1 MPRSALGGD
10 GLTRE
15 EGGSN
20 GRHRRVSFD
29 DEKASLL
36 QLGAGSNS
44 NTSKGAE
51 ARDFDNDTG
60 MMNGGT
66 FAPVDSVPLMP
77 LTEQQQHNH
86 HTARKP
92 SISIVD
98 GYNSPVRRGGP
109 RNKMELDEEAAG
121 GMLVSGLGGSGSGSC
136 GIFHHHHGENGG
148 HGHHHDHCVIARRE
162 VEQAEDLSNKV
173 RFAVHASICANVF
186 LSIVSAY
193 AAIRSGSLA
202 VLASLVDTLLD
213 LISQVV
219 LSVAEQ
225 CMRKPSD
232 EHYPAGRSR
241 IEPVGVIIVSVIMGV
256 AALEL
261 LRASVGTMVM
271 ALAYGKLPHLGEEE
285 DGGKGGKGGKEGR
298 G

>member
-10 GLTRE
+10 GATRE
-15 EGGSN
+15 EGGSNGN

-36 QLGAGSNS
+36 LLPAGSNS
-44 NTSKGAE
+44 NSSKGTGAE
-51 ARDFDNDTG
+51 ARDVDNSTG
-60 MMNGGT
+60 MTNGGT
-66 FAPVDSVPLMP
+66 FAPVASVPL
-77 LTEQQQHNH
+77 TAEEQQHHH

-109 RNKMELDEEAAG
+109 RNNLELDEEAA
-121 GMLVSGLGGSGSGSC
+121 LVSGLGGSGSC
-136 GIFHHHHGENGG
+136 GIFHHHHWENGG

-162 VEQAEDLSNKV
+162 VEQAEHLSNKV

-186 LSIVSAY
+186 LSVASAY

-261 LRASVGTMVM
+261 LRASVGTMVL
-271 ALAYGKLPHLGEEE
+271 ALAYGKLPHLGE
-285 DGGKGGKGGKEGR
+285 
-298 G
+298 

>member
-10 GLTRE
+10 GATRE
-15 EGGSN
+15 EGVSNGN

-36 QLGAGSNS
+36 QLGAAGSNS
-44 NTSKGAE
+44 SSSSSSSKGVGAE
-51 ARDFDNDTG
+51 ARDVDNSTV
-60 MMNGGT
+60 MTNGGT
-66 FAPVDSVPLMP
+66 FAPVASVPL
-77 LTEQQQHNH
+77 TAEEQQH
-86 HTARKP
+86 HHHRKP

-109 RNKMELDEEAAG
+109 RNNLELDEEAA
-121 GMLVSGLGGSGSGSC
+121 LASELGGSGSGSG

-148 HGHHHDHCVIARRE
+148 NGHHHDHCVIARRE
-162 VEQAEDLSNKV
+162 VEQAEHLSNKV
-173 RFAVHASICANVF
+173 RFAVHASICANVL
-186 LSIVSAY
+186 LSVASAY

-271 ALAYGKLPHLGEEE
+271 ALGYGKLPHLGE
-285 DGGKGGKGGKEGR
+285 
-298 G
+298 

>member
-1 MPRSALGGD
+1 MPRSTLGWG
-10 GLTRE
+10 GATGE
-15 EGGSN
+15 EGESNGN
-20 GRHRRVSFD
+20 GRHRHVSFD

-36 QLGAGSNS
+36 HLGAGSNI
-44 NTSKGAE
+44 NSKKGVGAE
-51 ARDFDNDTG
+51 ARDVDDSTR
-60 MMNGGT
+60 MTYGGT
-66 FAPVDSVPLMP
+66 FAPVGSAP
-77 LTEQQQHNH
+77 LTAEEQQHHHH
-86 HTARKP
+86 HTRKP

-109 RNKMELDEEAAG
+109 RNTMEVEEETTA
-121 GMLVSGLGGSGSGSC
+121 MISVSGLSGSGSVSC
-136 GIFHHHHGENGG
+136 GIFHHHENGA
-148 HGHHHDHCVIARRE
+148 HGHNHDHCVIARRE
-162 VEQAEDLSNKV
+162 VEQVERLSSKV

-186 LSIVSAY
+186 LSAVSAY

-219 LSVAEQ
+219 LSVAEHR
-225 CMRKPSD
+225 MRKPSD

-261 LRASVGTMVM
+261 LRASIGTMVM
-271 ALAYGKLPHLGEEE
+271 ALAYGKLPHLG
-285 DGGKGGKGGKEGR
+285 K
-298 G
+298 

>member
-10 GLTRE
+10 WATRE

-44 NTSKGAE
+44 NTSKGAGAE
-51 ARDFDNDTG
+51 ARDVDNDTG
-60 MMNGGT
+60 MTDGGT
-66 FAPVDSVPLMP
+66 FAPVDSMPLMP
-77 LTEQQQHNH
+77 LTAEEQQQHNH

-109 RNKMELDEEAAG
+109 RNNMELDEEAAAG
-121 GMLVSGLGGSGSGSC
+121 ILVSGLGGSGSGSC

-162 VEQAEDLSNKV
+162 VEQAEHLSNKV

-271 ALAYGKLPHLGEEE
+271 ALAYGKLPHLGE
-285 DGGKGGKGGKEGR
+285 
-298 G
+298 